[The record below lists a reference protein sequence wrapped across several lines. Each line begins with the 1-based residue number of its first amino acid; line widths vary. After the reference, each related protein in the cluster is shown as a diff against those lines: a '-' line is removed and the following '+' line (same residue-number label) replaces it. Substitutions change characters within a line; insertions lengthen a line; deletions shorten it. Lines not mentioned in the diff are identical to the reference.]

1 MTSKPEDLLY
11 QNLIRSGIVRITV
24 APKTGW
30 EPSQFGIKTSVPALQ
45 RGFQESAVTSASVVL
60 DAANACSLAVTQ
72 WKTCHLNSNFNPSLQ
87 THRSLGS
94 LFPIVPRRN

>member
-45 RGFQESAVTSASVVL
+45 RGFQESAGRVRLS
-60 DAANACSLAVTQ
+60 CSTPRTRAP
-72 WKTCHLNSNFNPSLQ
+72 W
-87 THRSLGS
+87 RS
-94 LFPIVPRRN
+94 RNGKYAI